1 MSIERTLVL
10 NSEDESIN
18 LDVDSF
24 RYSGGINRGYQI
36 EMIAF
41 ADKSTS
47 LKGFTGARFEFNYG
61 GQNIDNATIRGF
73 VREIGT
79 SFDNKQNRVQ
89 FRIVGKSIIS
99 YLGEYYYNKIYG
111 EASVDSIISDMLLT
125 TCNTQ
130 ANFIGHFRPMAFQA
144 NRTQVLSGNALE
156 FFNYQ
161 FNSHGFYIVDDT
173 NKDRDTIKVYS
184 QPQDLGESKGYYDL
198 MKVVSKDAISGV
210 LFTGFHH
217 KKNYSNIQISGYDV
231 NKGYAKK
238 VDNNPFGNSHTTG
251 ETFFSEDAQELT
263 TRYNAS
269 LNSLHNTADIKF
281 KNYAYREADVIE
293 LQITRT
299 TARKYWVYESEIVGK
314 VEDAKHWQI
323 ETSLKI
329 LPIEDKPWYPP
340 LANKP
345 KPMQATGFKY
355 SSDKPIGKFNSLPI
369 KTAVPFNDKED
380 LAHVRNVALTSS
392 KTGGTF
398 SRPQK
403 DSSVV
408 LMTPDNANE
417 PISLGYSSDASADEH
432 ISSKN
437 IQDSGIYSAGGVAL
451 NFTRNRVD
459 QDYSKVSVRSNDK
472 QGRVSELSL
481 GGENTATHQ
490 DGFTRNT
497 FSKDY
502 PNLEGIIK
510 RSVDSALDIAAG
522 DIELDYSGIE
532 KTSITKKDGRD
543 SYSRTVT
550 ADTHLERYFVKS
562 FSENSEEAEE
572 VYDNFITSLKI
583 STGKKDDN
591 YQTTIHWDTDKPA
604 GSTIELDGKT
614 EIVSQDFYAF
624 EKEQT
629 NYDFKIKLDEKAE
642 LSLQGDLS
650 DNIQS
655 ISLGVEKLKKAR
667 SYGLELSWKVVND
680 AKLTIDGQEVD
691 ISKPRVFIEILDSE
705 VLKLEFEQEDHIS
718 TIAIKL
724 CELHTITSDL
734 KPLPKA
740 DEFTQMD
747 ASGIYHESNL
757 EQHIVYADKL
767 IESKA
772 NPENDILT
780 WHEGLSPKNFNNLNQ
795 AKQQQSYN
803 SNELVKPQSYFDE
816 SLQRAKDGKP
826 RLESSD
832 RTGADKLAQSG
843 GLDHIASTVNLPTTA
858 DSKILKNMSDRDA
871 SVLCELVYE
880 EAFWEIII
888 DDINKNKN
896 AKTLAKNLA
905 SYVYDGNKKALNPD
919 TASYL
924 SKKTASDAFYYLT
937 EYYDHYFEV
946 LQKYKL
952 VSTSSSV
959 NSNPKFKGSDS
970 YVDFNE
976 NDYYAITVAYV
987 GDERNQG
994 VYVINRGTATVQNLG
1009 TSDLDMYLKK
1019 SPKIFDCGIA
1029 YPEFILRENPDI
1041 KNIGFSGHSLGG
1053 SITQAQVVCF
1063 DGLND
1068 KNYSVS
1074 ISKNFEPFG
1083 IGAIISRLDLLN
1095 TQKKMLDSP
1104 SFRSQSQMDAL
1115 ALNASNIAV
1124 STTPTNTHLRER
1136 YKGLPSSY
1144 RGLLVNF
1151 YRVGDGVAEQQLNQ
1165 ILGDVIKLDTNYS
1178 SLKSYSTGAD
1188 KYKAQTKYNEREHSF
1203 FEDPADRQ
1211 SQAIGEIQY
1220 GAFEVGKDKFYI
1232 IHTMMNYKFQGYND
1246 KNGSLL
1252 DKEVNET
1259 NAGILAKGT
1268 NQSEKTRY
1276 NLVFNA
1282 MKGFEEL

>member
-1 MSIERTLVL
+1 
-10 NSEDESIN
+10 
-18 LDVDSF
+18 
-24 RYSGGINRGYQI
+24 
-36 EMIAF
+36 
-41 ADKSTS
+41 
-47 LKGFTGARFEFNYG
+47 
-61 GQNIDNATIRGF
+61 
-73 VREIGT
+73 
-79 SFDNKQNRVQ
+79 
-89 FRIVGKSIIS
+89 
-99 YLGEYYYNKIYG
+99 
-111 EASVDSIISDMLLT
+111 
-125 TCNTQ
+125 
-130 ANFIGHFRPMAFQA
+130 
-144 NRTQVLSGNALE
+144 
-156 FFNYQ
+156 
-161 FNSHGFYIVDDT
+161 
-173 NKDRDTIKVYS
+173 
-184 QPQDLGESKGYYDL
+184 
-198 MKVVSKDAISGV
+198 
-210 LFTGFHH
+210 
-217 KKNYSNIQISGYDV
+217 
-231 NKGYAKK
+231 
-238 VDNNPFGNSHTTG
+238 
-251 ETFFSEDAQELT
+251 
-263 TRYNAS
+263 
-269 LNSLHNTADIKF
+269 
-281 KNYAYREADVIE
+281 
-293 LQITRT
+293 
-299 TARKYWVYESEIVGK
+299 
-314 VEDAKHWQI
+314 
-323 ETSLKI
+323 
-329 LPIEDKPWYPP
+329 
-340 LANKP
+340 
-345 KPMQATGFKY
+345 
-355 SSDKPIGKFNSLPI
+355 
-369 KTAVPFNDKED
+369 
-380 LAHVRNVALTSS
+380 
-392 KTGGTF
+392 
-398 SRPQK
+398 
-403 DSSVV
+403 
-408 LMTPDNANE
+408 
-417 PISLGYSSDASADEH
+417 
-432 ISSKN
+432 
-437 IQDSGIYSAGGVAL
+437 
-451 NFTRNRVD
+451 
-459 QDYSKVSVRSNDK
+459 
-472 QGRVSELSL
+472 
-481 GGENTATHQ
+481 
-490 DGFTRNT
+490 
-497 FSKDY
+497 
-502 PNLEGIIK
+502 
-510 RSVDSALDIAAG
+510 
-522 DIELDYSGIE
+522 
-532 KTSITKKDGRD
+532 
-543 SYSRTVT
+543 
-550 ADTHLERYFVKS
+550 
-562 FSENSEEAEE
+562 
-572 VYDNFITSLKI
+572 
-583 STGKKDDN
+583 
-591 YQTTIHWDTDKPA
+591 
-604 GSTIELDGKT
+604 
-614 EIVSQDFYAF
+614 
-624 EKEQT
+624 
-629 NYDFKIKLDEKAE
+629 
-642 LSLQGDLS
+642 
-650 DNIQS
+650 
-655 ISLGVEKLKKAR
+655 
-667 SYGLELSWKVVND
+667 
-680 AKLTIDGQEVD
+680 
-691 ISKPRVFIEILDSE
+691 VFIEILDSE
-705 VLKLEFEQEDHIS
+705 VLKLGFEQEDHIS

-880 EAFWEIII
+880 EAFFEKIITI
-888 DDINKNKN
+888 PSLEGLALTKVVYKNI
-896 AKTLAKNLA
+896 T
-905 SYVYDGNKKALNPD
+905 
-919 TASYL
+919 T
-924 SKKTASDAFYYLT
+924 LT
-937 EYYDHYFEV
+937 EYAQANFQPAMQDTLIKYYDHYFEV

-1268 NQSEKTRY
+1268 NQSEKARY

>member
-18 LDVDSF
+18 LEVDSF

-36 EMIAF
+36 EMIVF
-41 ADKSTS
+41 AKQGTS
-47 LKGFTGARFEFNYG
+47 IEDFIGARFEFNYG
-61 GQNIDNATIRGF
+61 SQNIDSATIRGF
-73 VREIGT
+73 VREIVTG
-79 SFDNKQNRVQ
+79 FDNEQNRVV

-99 YLGEYYYNKIYG
+99 YLGEYYYNKMYG

-130 ANFIGHFRPMAFQA
+130 ANFIGHFRPMAFQT

-184 QPQDLGESKGYYDL
+184 QPQDLGESKAYYDL

-210 LFTGFHH
+210 SFTGFHH

-314 VEDAKHWQI
+314 VEDAKHWDI
-323 ETSLKI
+323 KTSLKV
-329 LPIEDKPWYPP
+329 LPVEDKPWYPP

-369 KTAVPFNDKED
+369 KTTVPFNDKED
-380 LAHVRNVALTSS
+380 VAHVRNVALTSS

-417 PISLGYSSDASADEH
+417 PISLGYSSDANADEH

-451 NFTRNRVD
+451 NFTRNRAG
-459 QDYSKVSVRSNDK
+459 QDYSKVSLRSNDK
-472 QGRVSELSL
+472 QGKVSELSL
-481 GGENTATHQ
+481 GGEPTRTHQ

-522 DIELDYSGIE
+522 DIELDHSGIE
-532 KTSITKKDGRD
+532 KTTITKKDGRD

-550 ADTHLERYFVKS
+550 ADTHLERYFVKN
-562 FSENSEEAEE
+562 FSENAEEAEE

-591 YQTTIHWDTDKPA
+591 YQTTIHWDTDSPA
-604 GSTIELDGKT
+604 DSTIELDGKS
-614 EIVSQDFYAF
+614 EVVSKESYNF

-650 DNIQS
+650 DNIQL
-655 ISLGVEKLKKAR
+655 IALGVEKLKKAR

-691 ISKPRVFIEILDSE
+691 ISKPRVFIEILDNE
-705 VLKLEFEQEDHIS
+705 VLKLEFEQEDHTS

-740 DEFTQMD
+740 DELTQMD

-767 IESKA
+767 IESKT

-803 SNELVKPQSYFDE
+803 PNELVKPNNDFDE
-816 SLQRAKDGKP
+816 LLQRAKDGKP
-826 RLESSD
+826 RLESAD
-832 RTGADKLAQSG
+832 RTGTDKLAQSG

-880 EAFWEIII
+880 KAVFEELIKDDKLQSQPLSQRIYKESKIRKEILVILENTKSKDTI
-888 DDINKNKN
+888 DG
-896 AKTLAKNLA
+896 L
-905 SYVYDGNKKALNPD
+905 GN
-919 TASYL
+919 
-924 SKKTASDAFYYLT
+924 
-937 EYYDHYFEV
+937 YYDYYFPILE
-946 LQKYKL
+946 KYKL
-952 VSTSSSV
+952 VATSSEV
-959 NSNPKFKGSDS
+959 GNKDG
-970 YVDFNE
+970 
-976 NDYYAITVAYV
+976 YYGIAVAYIE
-987 GDERNQG
+987 DEEVQG
-994 VYVINRGTATVQNLG
+994 IYVINRGTTFTYSDISSDLEMSLAKSNLNSATV
-1009 TSDLDMYLKK
+1009 
-1019 SPKIFDCGIA
+1019 
-1029 YPEFILRENPDI
+1029 
-1041 KNIGFSGHSLGG
+1041 
-1053 SITQAQVVCF
+1053 
-1063 DGLND
+1063 
-1068 KNYSVS
+1068 
-1074 ISKNFEPFG
+1074 
-1083 IGAIISRLDLLN
+1083 
-1095 TQKKMLDSP
+1095 
-1104 SFRSQSQMDAL
+1104 AL
-1115 ALNASNIAV
+1115 ASPWA
-1124 STTPTNTHLRER
+1124 R
-1136 YKGLPSSY
+1136 
-1144 RGLLVNF
+1144 
-1151 YRVGDGVAEQQLNQ
+1151 
-1165 ILGDVIKLDTNYS
+1165 
-1178 SLKSYSTGAD
+1178 
-1188 KYKAQTKYNEREHSF
+1188 
-1203 FEDPADRQ
+1203 
-1211 SQAIGEIQY
+1211 
-1220 GAFEVGKDKFYI
+1220 
-1232 IHTMMNYKFQGYND
+1232 
-1246 KNGSLL
+1246 
-1252 DKEVNET
+1252 
-1259 NAGILAKGT
+1259 
-1268 NQSEKTRY
+1268 
-1276 NLVFNA
+1276 
-1282 MKGFEEL
+1282 